1 MITRAVRVL
10 GWLALFVAPG
20 VARADEPRPHR
31 LTPAEV
37 ADGWIALCDGAKL
50 FGWRPGGVEDAAAAW
65 RVEDGTIVRD
75 GGPPGLLL
83 TTSEFADF
91 ELRCGVRVEAGGNS
105 GLFLRTLAE
114 PADPA
119 RDCYEFNVC
128 DTHGA
133 FPTGSL
139 VGIAKPTVAVA
150 GDGRWLACRV
160 RCEGRSIRAWLDDRE
175 VLDFTDDRPAAR
187 RRGYIGLQFKEGAVA
202 FRDVLLRPLGAA
214 PLVNGRDLAG
224 WHEVPGGAGRFTVV
238 DGAIHV
244 TGGRGFLETDGTWG
258 DFILQARA
266 RTNAPGLNSG
276 IFFRAIRGTAAEP
289 ANGYEVQI
297 HNGFSDGDRTRP
309 ADFGTGG
316 IYRRVPARR
325 VVGDD
330 GAWQTLTLVACG
342 RHVATW
348 VDGEQVVDW
357 TDDRAA
363 ADNPRKGART
373 AAGHVSLQGH
383 DPTTDL
389 DFRDLT
395 IAELPAEVD
404 GVSEPVG
411 VSSPR

>member
-1 MITRAVRVL
+1 MIHRPAWVFGALAVAAVAARAGDPPPGALTRAEIE
-10 GWLALFVAPG
+10 A
-20 VARADEPRPHR
+20 
-31 LTPAEV
+31 
-37 ADGWIALCDGAKL
+37 GWIALFDGTSL
-50 FGWRPGGVEDAAAAW
+50 FGWRPSGVADAAAAW
-65 RVEDGTIVRD
+65 RVEDAAIVRA

-91 ELRCGVRVEAGGNS
+91 ELRCEVRVEAGGNS
-105 GLFLRTLAE
+105 GIFLRTVRE
-114 PADPA
+114 PGDPA

-128 DTHGA
+128 DTHA
-133 FPTGSL
+133 TFPTGSL
-139 VGIAKPTVAVA
+139 VGITRPDVAVA
-150 GDGRWLACRV
+150 GDGRWLGCRV
-160 RCEGRSIRAWLDDRE
+160 RCEGRSIRAWLDGQA

-187 RRGYIGLQFKEGAVA
+187 RRGLIGLQCKEGAVA
-202 FRDVLLRPLGAA
+202 FRGVALRPLGAA
-214 PLVNGRDLAG
+214 PLFNGRDLAG
-224 WHEVPGGAGRFTVV
+224 WHEVPGGAGRFTAV

-244 TGGRGFLETDGTWG
+244 TGGRGFLETDGAWG

-266 RTNAPGLNSG
+266 RTNAPGLNGG
-276 IFFRAIRGTAAEP
+276 IFFRAMQGTAAAP

-297 HNGFSDGDRTRP
+297 HNAFRDGDRAKP

-330 GAWQTLTLVACG
+330 GDWQSITLVANG

-363 ADNPRKGART
+363 DDNPRAGART

-395 IAELPAEVD
+395 IAELPNAHE
-404 GVSEPVG
+404 
-411 VSSPR
+411 